1 MSDSIKV
8 WDAPLRLFHWS
19 LLPAVAGALLSGWL
33 GGNLMVWH
41 GRLGLLIFGLLAFR
55 LLWGLLGSTYAR
67 WSRILA
73 APLRLGDYLGGR
85 WREAGHSP
93 LGALSVLALLGL
105 LALQVLSGLAAS
117 DDIAFQGPLYRLV
130 DADTG
135 IWLSGLHRQA
145 WWLLLGLIGLHLLAI
160 LYYVGVRRR
169 PLLRAM
175 IGGRSPRAYPEQR
188 EASGG
193 APWALVVALAGALL
207 AVWAVQSAE
216 RWLAPPPAPEAPAAL
231 DW

>member
-19 LLPAVAGALLSGWL
+19 LALAVGAAMLSGWL

-41 GRLGLLIFGLLAFR
+41 GRLGLLILGLLAFR

-73 APLRLGDYLGGR
+73 APLRLGDYLRGR
-85 WREAGHSP
+85 WRQAGHNP

-105 LALQVLSGLAAS
+105 AAFQVLTGLAAS

-130 DADTG
+130 EADTSA
-135 IWLSGLHRQA
+135 WLTGLHRQA

-160 LYYVGVRRR
+160 LYYARVRRR

-175 IGGRSPRAYPEQR
+175 IGGRSPREYPEQR
-188 EASGG
+188 EAVGG
-193 APWALVVALAGALL
+193 APWALAVALAGALL
-207 AVWAVQSAE
+207 LVWAVRSAE
-216 RWLAPPPAPEAPAAL
+216 GWLAPPPAPAAPAAL

>member
-19 LLPAVAGALLSGWL
+19 LALAVGAAMVTGWL

-41 GRLGLLIFGLLAFR
+41 GRLGLSILGLLAFR
-55 LLWGLLGSTYAR
+55 LLWGVLGSTYAR

-73 APLRLGDYLGGR
+73 APLGLGDYLRGR
-85 WREAGHSP
+85 WRQAGHNP

-105 LALQVLSGLAAS
+105 LLFQTLSGLAAN
-117 DDIAFQGPLYRLV
+117 DEIAFQGPLYRLV
-130 DADTG
+130 DSDTSF
-135 IWLSGLHRQA
+135 WLTGLHRQA
-145 WWLLLGLIGLHLLAI
+145 KWLLLGLIGLHLLAI
-160 LYYVGVRRR
+160 LYYGLVRRR

-188 EASGG
+188 EATGG
-193 APWALVVALAGALL
+193 APWALAVALAGAVLL
-207 AVWAVQSAE
+207 VWVVQSTE
-216 RWLAPPPAPEAPAAL
+216 GWLAPPPAPATPAAL

>member
-19 LLPAVAGALLSGWL
+19 LALAVCAAMLTGWL

-41 GRLGLLIFGLLAFR
+41 GRLGLLILGLLAFR

-73 APLRLGDYLGGR
+73 APLALGDYLRGR

-93 LGALSVLALLGL
+93 LGALSVLGLLGL
-105 LALQVLSGLAAS
+105 AGFQTLSGLAAN

-130 DADTG
+130 EADTSA
-135 IWLSGLHRQA
+135 WLTGLHRQA
-145 WWLLLGLIGLHLLAI
+145 WWLLLGLIALHLLAI
-160 LYYVGVRRR
+160 LYYGLVLRR
-169 PLLRAM
+169 PLVRAM
-175 IGGRSPRAYPEQR
+175 VGGHRRREHPGQR
-188 EASGG
+188 DATGG
-193 APWALVVALAGALL
+193 APWALALALAGALL

-216 RWLAPPPAPEAPAAL
+216 DWLAPAPAPVSPAL

>member
-19 LLPAVAGALLSGWL
+19 LALAVGAAMLSGWL

-41 GRLGLLIFGLLAFR
+41 GRLGLLILGLLAFR

-73 APLRLGDYLGGR
+73 APLGLGDYLRGR
-85 WREAGHSP
+85 WRQAGHNP

-105 LALQVLSGLAAS
+105 AAFQVLTGLTAS

-130 DADTG
+130 SADTSA
-135 IWLSGLHRQA
+135 WLTGLHRQA
-145 WWLLLGLIGLHLLAI
+145 WWLLLGLIGLHLLAV
-160 LYYVGVRRR
+160 LYYIRVRRR

-175 IGGRSPRAYPEQR
+175 IGGRSPREYPEQR
-188 EASGG
+188 EAVGG
-193 APWALVVALAGALL
+193 APWALAVALAGALL
-207 AVWAVQSAE
+207 LVWAVRSAE
-216 RWLAPPPAPEAPAAL
+216 GWLAPPPAPAAPAAL

>member
-19 LLPAVAGALLSGWL
+19 LALAVGGAMLTGWL

-41 GRLGLLIFGLLAFR
+41 GRLGLSILGLLAFR
-55 LLWGLLGSTYAR
+55 LLWGMLGSTYAR
-67 WSRILA
+67 WSRIFA
-73 APLRLGDYLGGR
+73 APLRLGDYLAGR
-85 WREAGHSP
+85 WREAGHNP
-93 LGALSVLALLGL
+93 LGSLSVLALLGL
-105 LALQVLSGLAAS
+105 AAFQTLSGLAAN

-130 DADTG
+130 ETDTST
-135 IWLSGLHRQA
+135 WLTALHRQA

-160 LYYVGVRRR
+160 LYYSLVRRQ
-169 PLLRAM
+169 PLVRAM
-175 IGGRSPRAYPEQR
+175 VGGRSPRRYPEQH

-193 APWALVVALAGALL
+193 APWALGVALAGALL
-207 AVWAVQSAE
+207 LVWGVQSAAG
-216 RWLAPPPAPEAPAAL
+216 WLAPPAAPAAPAAL